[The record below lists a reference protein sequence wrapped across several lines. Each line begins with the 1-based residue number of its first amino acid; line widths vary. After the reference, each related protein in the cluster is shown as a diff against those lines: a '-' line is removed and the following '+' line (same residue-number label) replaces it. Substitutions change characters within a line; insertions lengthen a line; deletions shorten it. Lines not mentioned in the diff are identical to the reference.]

1 VAGEAEDGTS
11 AATSGAQTA
20 RRPTFYLGTHETS
33 WLGRTDVPLFL
44 SRRRLAP
51 RKTLPRALGPWALDS
66 GGFSELSL
74 FGRWTVSARRYVA
87 EVRRWREEVGNLR
100 WQAAMDWMTEDS
112 VLKRTGRTLRQHQ
125 RLTVEGY
132 LELLS
137 LAPELS
143 WVPVLQG
150 PRFSDYQR
158 HRDDYARA
166 GIDLAGLPLV
176 GLGGVCRRQG
186 TATVEDL
193 LRRLA
198 GEGLRVHC
206 FGMKAQGLARAARH
220 VTSADSMAWSL
231 RARRS
236 APLEGCGHRR
246 CRNCLRFA
254 LTWRQ
259 RVLEVT
265 DRTGRGPWQ
274 TGFEWP

>member
-1 VAGEAEDGTS
+1 VAGEAEDGSS
-11 AATSGAQTA
+11 AATSGALTA

-33 WLGRTDVPLFL
+33 WLGRSDVPLFL
-44 SRRRLAP
+44 SRRWLAL

-74 FGRWTVSARRYVA
+74 FGRWTVSARRYA

-112 VLKRTGRTLRQHQ
+112 VLKKTGKSVSEHQ

-137 LAPELS
+137 LAPELP

-150 PRFSDYQR
+150 QRFSDYAR
-158 HRDDYARA
+158 HVDDYARA
-166 GIDLAGLPLV
+166 GIDLAQLPLV
-176 GLGGVCRRQG
+176 GLGSVCRRQG

-193 LRRLA
+193 LRHLA
-198 GEGLRVHC
+198 GEGLRVHS
-206 FGMKAQGLARAARH
+206 FGMKIQGLARAAH
-220 VTSADSMAWSL
+220 YVVSADSTAWSL

-236 APLEGCGHRR
+236 APLEGCGHRS

-265 DRTGRGPWQ
+265 DRAGGRPWQ
-274 TGFEWP
+274 TEFGWP